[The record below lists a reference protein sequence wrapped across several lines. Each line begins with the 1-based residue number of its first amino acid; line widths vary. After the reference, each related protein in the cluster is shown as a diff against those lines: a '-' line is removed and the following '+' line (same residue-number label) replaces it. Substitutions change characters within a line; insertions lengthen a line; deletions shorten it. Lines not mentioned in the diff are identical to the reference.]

1 MRYKVVPQ
9 PADWNLLLS
18 ARDALPL
25 VPGSIED
32 CCTRVR
38 DRTAVPSREDA
49 RGWITFLQALGL
61 AVETDRGFHRVREDP
76 DPDTLGDPFLAHV
89 FAAREIRDVLA
100 AADRPLSPEVVF
112 ERVHEMVPRWER
124 DRDPAW
130 ESAWEGRVAALLAW
144 GVVFGV
150 FEEWDGAYTLA
161 D

>member
-1 MRYKVVPQ
+1 MRYKVVPE
-9 PADWNLLLS
+9 PADWDLLVA

-25 VPGSIED
+25 VPGSVED

-38 DRTAVPSREDA
+38 DRSGVPSREDA
-49 RGWITFLQALGL
+49 REWITFLQALGL

-76 DPDTLGDPFLAHV
+76 DPDTLGDPFLAQV

-100 AADRPLSPEVVF
+100 AADRPLGPETVF
-112 ERVHEMVPRWER
+112 ERVRAVVPRWER
-124 DRDPAW
+124 DRDPGW
-130 ESAWEGRVAALLAW
+130 EATWEDRVATLLAW

-150 FEEWDGAYTLA
+150 FEQREGAYTLA